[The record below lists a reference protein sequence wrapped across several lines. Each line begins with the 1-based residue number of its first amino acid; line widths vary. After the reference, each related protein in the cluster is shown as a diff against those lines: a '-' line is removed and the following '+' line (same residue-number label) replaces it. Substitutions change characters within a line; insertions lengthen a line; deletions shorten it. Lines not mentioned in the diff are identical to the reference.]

1 MKRFLFWIAAL
12 FILVSCNEDAERDAF
27 TNTTIETPEILNTV
41 LEIPDA
47 ESRAYIDHKR
57 YIHWSAGDEISY
69 FPGVMSNMQY
79 RLKDEE
85 GAANGSFEK
94 ITTSPASGTPLN
106 YSYAVYPYAE
116 GILISENET
125 LVLEL
130 PSVQQY
136 AENSFGVGANTMVAV
151 AEREENPTL
160 AFKNACGYLKLQLY
174 GAGVDVRKIT
184 LKGNDNEKIAGSVQI
199 EAIYKN
205 APIVKMDENA
215 SSTIVLDCQ
224 TGVTLNDDASAPTT
238 FWLVIPEMTFEKG
251 FTVTV
256 TDTKGYIFEKS
267 TSNKIAIKRNCIQ
280 PMAAVEVVCENPVPS
295 TQIWYTAK
303 LKITLNRTD
312 GFGVSLISHKFD
324 ATTGMG
330 VLTFG
335 GEITAIGSAAFAGC
349 LSLVSVGMPN
359 SVKSIN
365 ASAFK
370 GCSLLEGVTMSNAI
384 VRIEDSAFESC
395 VRLANVVLP
404 DNITNLG
411 AFAFGYCASLTSATI
426 PEKVTTIGREAFV
439 DCSSLVAIYCRP
451 ILPPAIYYAMMSS
464 NGDTL
469 RWGVFPFHEGLKIY
483 VPQDAYESYTQ
494 YSSFS
499 NQRTEATNWFAYKSY
514 IEPYD
519 F

>member
-1 MKRFLFWIAAL
+1 MKQFLFWIAAL

-280 PMAAVEVVCENPVPS
+280 PMKPVEVVCENPVP
-295 TQIWYTAK
+295 TNQIWYTAK
-303 LKITLNRTD
+303 SQISLNRTD
-312 GFGVSLISHKFD
+312 TFGVSISRHKFD
-324 ATTGMG
+324 AETGKGIITFSG
-330 VLTFG
+330 VLTK
-335 GEITAIGSAAFAGC
+335 IGNEAFAEC
-349 LSLVSVGMPN
+349 YSLTGIEIPN
-359 SVKSIN
+359 SVTEVGMR
-365 ASAFK
+365 AFSS
-370 GCSLLEGVTMSNAI
+370 CSLLSHVLMSNGVVVI
-384 VRIEDSAFESC
+384 GESAFESC
-395 VRLANVVLP
+395 NHLTKITLP
-404 DNITNLG
+404 DTITRIG
-411 AFAFGYCASLTSATI
+411 RFAFAACSGLTSVTI
-426 PEKVTTIGREAFV
+426 PDKVMTIDREAFNR
-439 DCSSLVAIYCRP
+439 CTGLINIYCKP
-451 ILPPAIYYAMMSS
+451 TLPPSLYYTAMRV
-464 NGDTL
+464 NDEEV
-469 RWGVFPFHEGLKIY
+469 RWGVFPFNAEMKIY
-483 VPQDAYESYTQ
+483 VPRNAYDLYVQ
-494 YSSFS
+494 YSSYS
-499 NQRTEATNWFAYKSY
+499 NNNIDQTNWSVYKPY
-514 IEPYD
+514 VEPYT